1 MLGTRLQ
8 RARKAAGLSLRALG
22 ERIGLS
28 HTAIQK
34 YEDGNNVP
42 DSATLLRLARAL
54 NVRTEYFF
62 RQEEV
67 KLETVEYRKRS
78 TLPKKRLQAITH
90 ELLDLIERRLELES
104 LFAPACTRAFE
115 PIEGL
120 PDRITRWD
128 EIETAAESVR
138 GAWQLGLD
146 AIPSLVDVLEAW
158 GIRVFMVDGD
168 ADQKFDGLAAHVQ
181 GKPVV
186 VVGRHWP
193 GDRQRFTLAHE
204 LGHLMLGGRLAE
216 ELDEE
221 RACNRFAGAFL
232 FPRPAVFFT
241 LGTHR
246 TSIEMKELSLLKSE
260 FGLSMAGI
268 LYRALDLGI
277 ISEAYR
283 SRYAR
288 LFSMKGWRRVEPG
301 PAYPSE
307 EAQLFQH
314 WVLRALAED
323 CIGESKAAELL
334 SMSLLQLK
342 EFRIVKD
349 EHAALD

>member
-1 MLGTRLQ
+1 
-8 RARKAAGLSLRALG
+8 
-22 ERIGLS
+22 
-28 HTAIQK
+28 
-34 YEDGNNVP
+34 
-42 DSATLLRLARAL
+42 
-54 NVRTEYFF
+54 
-62 RQEEV
+62 
-67 KLETVEYRKRS
+67 
-78 TLPKKRLQAITH
+78 
-90 ELLDLIERRLELES
+90 
-104 LFAPACTRAFE
+104 
-115 PIEGL
+115 
-120 PDRITRWD
+120 
-128 EIETAAESVR
+128 
-138 GAWQLGLD
+138 
-146 AIPSLVDVLEAW
+146 
-158 GIRVFMVDGD
+158 
-168 ADQKFDGLAAHVQ
+168 
-181 GKPVV
+181 
-186 VVGRHWP
+186 
-193 GDRQRFTLAHE
+193 
-204 LGHLMLGGRLAE
+204 MLGGRLAE

-283 SRYAR
+283 TRYAR

>member
-62 RQEEV
+62 LQEEV
-67 KLETVEYRKRS
+67 TLETVEYRKRS

-115 PIEGL
+115 PIRGL

-186 VVGRHWP
+186 VVGPHR
-193 GDRQRFTLAHE
+193 RSATLH
-204 LGHLMLGGRLAE
+204 
-216 ELDEE
+216 
-221 RACNRFAGAFL
+221 AG
-232 FPRPAVFFT
+232 P
-241 LGTHR
+241 
-246 TSIEMKELSLLKSE
+246 
-260 FGLSMAGI
+260 
-268 LYRALDLGI
+268 
-277 ISEAYR
+277 
-283 SRYAR
+283 
-288 LFSMKGWRRVEPG
+288 
-301 PAYPSE
+301 
-307 EAQLFQH
+307 
-314 WVLRALAED
+314 
-323 CIGESKAAELL
+323 
-334 SMSLLQLK
+334 
-342 EFRIVKD
+342 
-349 EHAALD
+349 